1 MKENISSG
9 ILRALRNLVV
19 IKYCFTKIGYVS
31 PQQDRFLGLTTYLGP
46 ELKKRGKDRELKHA

>member
-31 PQQDRFLGLTTYLGP
+31 PQQDRFLGLTTYLG
-46 ELKKRGKDRELKHA
+46 LSLKRGKKIES